1 MTASS
6 SGSRLG
12 DRVRKLQQH
21 FGQTSEDVRQVL
33 ISVEKIEKRGGRIRD
48 VEFGGDGA
56 GEAGGADP
64 SAAELLAVPLR
75 KLEANG

>member
-1 MTASS
+1 MPGAPAL
-6 SGSRLG
+6 GRLG

-21 FGQTSEDVRQVL
+21 FNLTGEDVRQVL

-56 GEAGGADP
+56 GEIGGGVAGAAD
-64 SAAELLAVPLR
+64 LIQVPLR